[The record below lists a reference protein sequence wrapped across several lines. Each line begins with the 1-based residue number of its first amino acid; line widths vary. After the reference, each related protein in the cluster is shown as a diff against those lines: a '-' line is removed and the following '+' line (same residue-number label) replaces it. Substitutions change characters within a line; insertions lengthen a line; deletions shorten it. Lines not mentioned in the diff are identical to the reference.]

1 VVDGGV
7 AVAVKAAAVTGAAAG
22 VVASV
27 ARAKAASPAMNA
39 RKRNGC
45 FIARSLLLLRSAQS
59 LRVALV
65 PISEQ

>member
-1 VVDGGV
+1 MVDDAGGA
-7 AVAVKAAAVTGAAAG
+7 AVAAGAAAG
-22 VVASV
+22 AVALV
-27 ARAKAASPAMNA
+27 ARAKAASPAMIA

-65 PISEQ
+65 LR